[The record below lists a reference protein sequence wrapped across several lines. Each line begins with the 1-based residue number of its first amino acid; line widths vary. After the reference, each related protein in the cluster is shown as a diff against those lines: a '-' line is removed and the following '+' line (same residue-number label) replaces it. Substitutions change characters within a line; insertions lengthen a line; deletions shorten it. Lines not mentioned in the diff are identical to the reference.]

1 MSMGETKRVLAI
13 GAHPDDI
20 EIGCGGTLLKMSHSG
35 YQLRG
40 LILTRGEMGGDPF
53 VRGET
58 AARAATIMGFEQL
71 EVLDL
76 EDTHLPRQA
85 TEVFNRIEK
94 AIGEFKPDLILTHS
108 PNDYH
113 SDHETVHRATM
124 AAARNSSSILC
135 FESPSATGQFQP
147 DFFVDVTPFVDTKL
161 LAISE
166 HRDQRKKDYLSPR
179 QILAKLIFRGYQG
192 RVEYAEG
199 FETIRLL
206 SSNWGDL

>member
-1 MSMGETKRVLAI
+1 MGETKRVLAI
-13 GAHPDDI
+13 GAHPDDL

-40 LILTRGEMGGDPF
+40 LILTRGEMGGDPS

-58 AARAATIMGFEQL
+58 ALVAATIIGFDQL
-71 EVLDL
+71 QVLDL
-76 EDTHLPRQA
+76 KDTHLSRQA
-85 TEVFNRIEK
+85 AVVFQWIEK
-94 AIGEFKPDLILTHS
+94 AIGEFRPNLILTHS
-108 PNDYH
+108 QNDYH
-113 SDHETVHRATM
+113 PDHETAYRATM

-166 HRDQRKKDYLSPR
+166 HRDQSKKDYLSPR
-179 QILAKLIFRGYQG
+179 QILAKLIFRGSQG

-199 FETIRLL
+199 FEAIRLL
-206 SSNWGDL
+206 SSSWGEL